1 MEAGDFAFSRP
12 KDLSLCLCVLRLLY
26 VVSALNLY
34 AAVSNSS
41 ATRVDTRR
49 SNELTCPL
57 YPMTPALSPCSCFV
71 AKWQWLARSFLLLLA
86 LCVTALSATA
96 QATDLPV
103 KPKGDVIDVPA
114 KATGYVNDYARVL
127 SPTARQQLESLCTEV
142 DQKAKAQIF
151 VVIVPS
157 LGDRTV
163 EDYSF
168 DVATKWG
175 VGPKGTSSGV
185 LIFLAV
191 NDHKYWVQVGY
202 GLEPIL
208 PDGKVGGFGREAVPY
223 LRQGNY
229 DAAVTLMTRRI
240 ADVIAQ
246 DRGIALSGAPPPARP
261 TGSDRGNGSGA
272 LVFLGLCIFFVYI
285 VLKSMR
291 GGGRGRGGGSGWWI
305 APMIASGMGRGGW
318 GGGGF
323 GGGGFGGGGG
333 GFGGGGGGSFGG
345 GGAGGSW

>member
-1 MEAGDFAFSRP
+1 MRPRTRDTCAAKFSIASSPSQSWLERVDFTSG
-12 KDLSLCLCVLRLLY
+12 
-26 VVSALNLY
+26 
-34 AAVSNSS
+34 
-41 ATRVDTRR
+41 RVDTQRG
-49 SNELTCPL
+49 NELTCARH
-57 YPMTPALSPCSCFV
+57 PMTRNPNPRFSSI
-71 AKWQWLARSFLLLLA
+71 AKWSSPVRYLLFLLA
-86 LCVTALSATA
+86 LCLAVQLAAA

-114 KATGYVNDYARVL
+114 KPAAYVNDYARVL
-127 SPTARQQLESLCTEV
+127 SLAARQQLEALCTEV
-142 DQKAKAQIF
+142 NDKAKAQIF
-151 VVIVPS
+151 VVTVPS

-163 EDYSF
+163 EDFSL

-175 VGPKGTSSGV
+175 VGPKQNSSGA

-191 NDHKYWVQVGY
+191 NDHKYWTQIGY

-246 DRGIALSGAPPPARP
+246 DRGIALSGAPPPTPQTNRS
-261 TGSDRGNGSGA
+261 GRGQDSGG
-272 LVFLGLCIFFVYI
+272 VLGLILLGVFIFFVYAMI
-285 VLKSMR
+285 NR
-291 GGGRGRGGGSGWWI
+291 GGGSGRGRGGGSGWWI
-305 APMIASGMGRGGW
+305 GPLIASGMGRGGW

>member
-1 MEAGDFAFSRP
+1 MSNALNSRP
-12 KDLSLCLCVLRLLY
+12 RLAAKWYAVRSLLPLMALCL
-26 VVSALNLY
+26 SAL
-34 AAVSNSS
+34 AAI
-41 ATRVDTRR
+41 
-49 SNELTCPL
+49 
-57 YPMTPALSPCSCFV
+57 
-71 AKWQWLARSFLLLLA
+71 
-86 LCVTALSATA
+86 A

-114 KATGYVNDYARVL
+114 KPTGYVNDYARVL
-127 SPTARQQLESLCTEV
+127 SPTTRAQLEALCTEV
-142 DQKAKAQIF
+142 NDQAKAQIF

-163 EDYSF
+163 EDYSL

-175 VGPKGTSSGV
+175 VGPKQTSSGI

-191 NDHKYWVQVGY
+191 NDHKYWTQVGY

-208 PDGKVGGFGREAVPY
+208 PDGKVGGFGREMVPY

-229 DAAVTLMTRRI
+229 DAGVALLTRRI

-246 DRGIALSGAPPPARP
+246 DRGIKLTGAPPPPARP
-261 TGSDRGNGSGA
+261 GGSGQGNGSG
-272 LVFLGLCIFFVYI
+272 LLGLFILGIFIFILYSI
-285 VLKSMR
+285 MSR
-291 GGGRGRGGGSGWWI
+291 GGGSGRGRGGGSGWWI
-305 APMIASGMGRGGW
+305 GPLIASSIGRGGW

-345 GGAGGSW
+345 GGGGGCC

>member
-1 MEAGDFAFSRP
+1 MTRNPNPLSSSRP
-12 KDLSLCLCVLRLLY
+12 KWRFPERTV
-26 VVSALNLY
+26 
-34 AAVSNSS
+34 
-41 ATRVDTRR
+41 
-49 SNELTCPL
+49 
-57 YPMTPALSPCSCFV
+57 
-71 AKWQWLARSFLLLLA
+71 LLLLA
-86 LCVTALSATA
+86 LCLAALSAAA

-114 KATGYVNDYARVL
+114 KPTAYVNDYAHVL
-127 SPTARQQLESLCTEV
+127 SSAARQQLDALCTEV
-142 DQKAKAQIF
+142 NDKAKAQIF

-175 VGPKGTSSGV
+175 VGPKQTSSGV

-191 NDHKYWVQVGY
+191 NDHKYWTQVGY

-208 PDGKVGGFGREAVPY
+208 PDGKVGGFGREMVPY

-229 DAAVTLMTRRI
+229 DAGVTLLTRRI

-246 DRGIALSGAPPPARP
+246 DRGVTLSGAPPPSP
-261 TGSDRGNGSGA
+261 QTNGSGHGQDSSG
-272 LVFLGLCIFFVYI
+272 LLGLLFLAGLIFFMYVMI
-285 VLKSMR
+285 KR
-291 GGGRGRGGGSGWWI
+291 GGGSGRGRGGGSGWWVG
-305 APMIASGMGRGGW
+305 PLIASSMGRGGW

>member
-1 MEAGDFAFSRP
+1 MAHALNPRP
-12 KDLSLCLCVLRLLY
+12 ARVPTWRRLLS
-26 VVSALNLY
+26 SAL
-34 AAVSNSS
+34 
-41 ATRVDTRR
+41 
-49 SNELTCPL
+49 
-57 YPMTPALSPCSCFV
+57 F
-71 AKWQWLARSFLLLLA
+71 LLA
-86 LCVTALSATA
+86 LCFAGLSAAA
-96 QATDLPV
+96 QATDIPV
-103 KPKGDVIDVPA
+103 KPTGNNIDVPS
-114 KATGYVNDYARVL
+114 KPTGYVNDYAHVL
-127 SPTARQQLESLCTEV
+127 SPATRQQLEALCTEV
-142 DQKAKAQIF
+142 NDKAKAQVF

-175 VGPKGTSSGV
+175 VGPKQTSSGV

-191 NDHKYWVQVGY
+191 NDRKYWVQVGY

-223 LRQGNY
+223 LREKNY
-229 DAAVTLMTRRI
+229 DSAVTLITRRI

-246 DRGIALSGAPPPARP
+246 DRGITLSAQPLPVAQR
-261 TGSDRGNGSGA
+261 TGSNQGQEMNGLVGLLLLGVFIFILYKMMKNSGGSG
-272 LVFLGLCIFFVYI
+272 
-285 VLKSMR
+285 R
-291 GGGRGRGGGSGWWI
+291 GGGGGSGWWI
-305 APMIASGMGRGGW
+305 GPLIGSSMGRGGW

>member
-1 MEAGDFAFSRP
+1 MTRAPIPRSYRVP
-12 KDLSLCLCVLRLLY
+12 SLR
-26 VVSALNLY
+26 
-34 AAVSNSS
+34 
-41 ATRVDTRR
+41 
-49 SNELTCPL
+49 
-57 YPMTPALSPCSCFV
+57 YPVCSG
-71 AKWQWLARSFLLLLA
+71 LLLLA
-86 LCVTALSATA
+86 LCLAALSVAA

-114 KATGYVNDYARVL
+114 KPTGYVNDYARVL
-127 SPTARQQLESLCTEV
+127 SPAARQQLEALCTEV
-142 DQKAKAQIF
+142 NDKAKAQIF

-175 VGPKGTSSGV
+175 VGPKQTSSGI

-191 NDHKYWVQVGY
+191 NDHKYWTQVGY
-202 GLEPIL
+202 GLEGIL

-229 DAAVTLMTRRI
+229 DAAVALMTRRI

-246 DRGIALSGAPPPARP
+246 DRGVTLSGAPPATPR
-261 TGSDRGNGSGA
+261 TGSSGRGGGSG
-272 LVFLGLCIFFVYI
+272 LLSLFILGIFVFILYSIM
-285 VLKSMR
+285 SR
-291 GGGRGRGGGSGWWI
+291 GGGSGRGRGGGSGWWI
-305 APMIASGMGRGGW
+305 GPLIASGMGRGGW

>member
-1 MEAGDFAFSRP
+1 MTRALNLRSCYVP
-12 KDLSLCLCVLRLLY
+12 KRRCVLR
-26 VVSALNLY
+26 SA
-34 AAVSNSS
+34 
-41 ATRVDTRR
+41 
-49 SNELTCPL
+49 
-57 YPMTPALSPCSCFV
+57 
-71 AKWQWLARSFLLLLA
+71 LLLLA
-86 LCVTALSATA
+86 LCLAALSAAA
-96 QATDLPV
+96 QSTDLPV
-103 KPKGDVIDVPA
+103 KPKGDVVDVPA
-114 KATGYVNDYARVL
+114 KPAGYVNDYARVL
-127 SPTARQQLESLCTEV
+127 SPAARQQLEALCTEV
-142 DQKAKAQIF
+142 NDKAKAQIF
-151 VVIVPS
+151 VVTVPS

-163 EDYSF
+163 EDFSL

-175 VGPKGTSSGV
+175 VGPKQNSSGA

-191 NDHKYWVQVGY
+191 NDHKYWTQVGY
-202 GLEPIL
+202 GLEGIL

-246 DRGIALSGAPPPARP
+246 DRGVTLSGAPPPTP
-261 TGSDRGNGSGA
+261 QTNGSGHGQDSSGI
-272 LVFLGLCIFFVYI
+272 LGLILLGVFIFFVYAMI
-285 VLKSMR
+285 NR
-291 GGGRGRGGGSGWWI
+291 GGRSGRGSGGGSGWWI
-305 APMIASGMGRGGW
+305 GPLIASGMGRGGW

>member
-1 MEAGDFAFSRP
+1 MTR
-12 KDLSLCLCVLRLLY
+12 
-26 VVSALNLY
+26 ALNPY
-34 AAVSNSS
+34 
-41 ATRVDTRR
+41 
-49 SNELTCPL
+49 
-57 YPMTPALSPCSCFV
+57 SCLV
-71 AKWQWLARSFLLLLA
+71 AKWQLPAHCFLLLLA
-86 LCVTALSATA
+86 LCLTALSAAA

-114 KATGYVNDYARVL
+114 KPSGYVNDYARVL
-127 SPTARQQLESLCTEV
+127 SPTARRQLEALCTEV
-142 DQKAKAQIF
+142 NDKAKAQLF
-151 VVIVPS
+151 VVTVPS
-157 LGDRTV
+157 LGDRSV

-175 VGPKGTSSGV
+175 VGPKQTSSGV

-229 DAAVTLMTRRI
+229 DAAVNLMTRRI

-246 DRGIALSGAPPPARP
+246 DRGITLGGAAPPAARSR
-261 TGSDRGNGSGA
+261 GSGQGSGNGLAG
-272 LVFLGLCIFFVYI
+272 LFVLGFVIFILYAMM
-285 VLKSMR
+285 KR
-291 GGGRGRGGGSGWWI
+291 GGGSGRGRGGGSGWWI
-305 APMIASGMGRGGW
+305 GPMIASGLGRGGW

>member
-1 MEAGDFAFSRP
+1 MTCALNPRSCSAP
-12 KDLSLCLCVLRLLY
+12 KRQ
-26 VVSALNLY
+26 SALR
-34 AAVSNSS
+34 S
-41 ATRVDTRR
+41 A
-49 SNELTCPL
+49 
-57 YPMTPALSPCSCFV
+57 
-71 AKWQWLARSFLLLLA
+71 LLVLA
-86 LCVTALSATA
+86 LCLAALSVAA

-103 KPKGDVIDVPA
+103 KPKGDVVDVPA
-114 KATGYVNDYARVL
+114 KPTGYVNDYARVL
-127 SPTARQQLESLCTEV
+127 SPGARQQLEALCTEV
-142 DQKAKAQIF
+142 NDKAKAQIF

-163 EDYSF
+163 EDFSF

-175 VGPKGTSSGV
+175 VGPKQTSSGI

-191 NDHKYWVQVGY
+191 NDHKYWTQVGY
-202 GLEPIL
+202 GLEGIL

-229 DAAVTLMTRRI
+229 NAAVTLMTRRI

-246 DRGIALSGAPPPARP
+246 DRGVTLSGAPPPRN
-261 TGSDRGNGSGA
+261 DRSNQNSASGDVGA
-272 LVFLGLCIFFVYI
+272 LVFLGLCIFFAYMM
-285 VLKSMR
+285 LKSMR
-291 GGGRGRGGGSGWWI
+291 GGGGRGRGGGSGWWI
-305 APMIASGMGRGGW
+305 GPIIASGMGRGGW

>member
-1 MEAGDFAFSRP
+1 MAHALNPRP
-12 KDLSLCLCVLRLLY
+12 ARVPTWRRLLS
-26 VVSALNLY
+26 SALI
-34 AAVSNSS
+34 
-41 ATRVDTRR
+41 
-49 SNELTCPL
+49 
-57 YPMTPALSPCSCFV
+57 
-71 AKWQWLARSFLLLLA
+71 LLA
-86 LCVTALSATA
+86 LCFAGLSTAA
-96 QATDLPV
+96 QATDIPV
-103 KPKGDVIDVPA
+103 KPTGNNIDVPSKPA
-114 KATGYVNDYARVL
+114 GYVNDYAHVL
-127 SPTARQQLESLCTEV
+127 SPATRQQLEALCTEV
-142 DQKAKAQIF
+142 NDKAKAQIF

-175 VGPKGTSSGV
+175 VGPKQTSSGV

-191 NDHKYWVQVGY
+191 NDRKYWVQVGY

-223 LRQGNY
+223 LRDKNY
-229 DAAVTLMTRRI
+229 DGAVTLITRRI

-246 DRGIALSGAPPPARP
+246 DRGITLSGAPLPVAQKS
-261 TGSDRGNGSGA
+261 GSNQGQELNGFVGLLLLGVFIFVLYKMMKNSVGSG
-272 LVFLGLCIFFVYI
+272 
-285 VLKSMR
+285 R
-291 GGGRGRGGGSGWWI
+291 GPGGGSGWWI
-305 APMIASGMGRGGW
+305 GPLIGSSMGRGGW